1 MSKIGR
7 LSITIPQGVTVTNDG
22 RQVTVTGPKGTL
34 TQPLLPGITLEQAE
48 NQLMLSR
55 ANDERQT
62 RAYHGLLRSLL
73 NNFVTGVATGWEKN
87 LELVGT
93 GYRASLQ
100 GNNLNLSLGFSH
112 PVIILAPTGIA
123 FKVDNQTKITVSG
136 FNKHLVG
143 QISAKIRAM
152 RPPEPYKGKGIRYEG
167 EHIRRKAG
175 KAASSGAK

>member
-112 PVIILAPTGIA
+112 PVRFKQPAGVKIIVEKNT
-123 FKVDNQTKITVSG
+123 ITISG
-136 FNKHLVG
+136 CDKELVG
-143 QISAKIRAM
+143 ETAASIRHLK
-152 RPPEPYKGKGIRYEG
+152 PVEPYKGKGIRYKG
-167 EHIRRKAG
+167 EIVRRKAG
-175 KAASSGAK
+175 KKAVSTG